1 MLLFPVSPTIIAPPA
16 STPEH
21 LNRHYDESTHLQL
34 QRHHNW
40 QTAQRQPQPALQPV
54 QQQFVTKT
62 VSGFM
67 DFVTTVGNTV
77 MVFTPAG
84 QAGQEHKQKSR
95 TRSPTGSL

>member
-1 MLLFPVSPTIIAPPA
+1 MLFPVSPTIIAPPA

-84 QAGQEHKQKSR
+84 LHAADQEKQKSR
-95 TRSPTGSL
+95 TRSPTGSF